1 MTEADWLKAKD
12 PDAMLRVVA
21 ERLTPRRWHLLAC
34 AVVRRAGDAIPT
46 AGPFWPAVEYAEQNP
61 AKAPSSAPV
70 KMHLAAV
77 RKATLAAVDAAE
89 QAQQLI
95 VAPADPDADPN
106 EFRETSDRKTNP
118 SAPLFRSASLHAST
132 AIRLAGEAAE
142 QAVGAVTL
150 LIAERPGP
158 THLARVRDTVVEATR
173 LRSAA
178 SLYANAALDLKAR
191 GDDAAD
197 RNTGKNVNVQ
207 LAAAQDTV
215 TRTDEHLG
223 YKTSDLQESRAKSD
237 RKAVGRFLLE
247 LVGNPFTPYRFDPAW
262 RTETAVEVARG
273 IYQDRAFDRMPILAD
288 ALLDADCDEEA
299 VLRHCRGTEAH
310 TPDGVVHARGCWVLE
325 LILEHEP
332 ALFTAEP
339 VKAPKPPPRP
349 RRVAGTA
356 RPTPPDGI
364 ARLLEAMGRD
374 ANLTGDDEE

>member
-34 AVVRRAGDAIPT
+34 CGRPPDRGGRPGRRAVLAGRRVRRTEPGQGPVVGPGEKAPGGRPQGDPGGRRRGPGGPT
-46 AGPFWPAVEYAEQNP
+46 ADRRPGRPGRRPDRVP
-61 AKAPSSAPV
+61 GD
-70 KMHLAAV
+70 V
-77 RKATLAAVDAAE
+77 RPEDQPE
-89 QAQQLI
+89 
-95 VAPADPDADPN
+95 
-106 EFRETSDRKTNP
+106 R
-118 SAPLFRSASLHAST
+118 PLFRSASLHAAT

-142 QAVGAVTL
+142 QGAGAVAL
-150 LIAERPGP
+150 LIAERPGSN
-158 THLARVRDTVVEATR
+158 HLARVREAVVEATR

-178 SLYANAALDLKAR
+178 SIYANAALDLKVR

-215 TRTDEHLG
+215 TRSDEHLG
-223 YKTSDLQESRAKSD
+223 YKTNDLREAREKAD
-237 RKAVGRFLLE
+237 RKAVGRFLHE

-262 RTETAVEVARG
+262 RTETVVEVARG

-310 TPDGVVHARGCWVLE
+310 TPDGATHCRGCWVLE

-332 ALFTAEP
+332 ALFTAAP
-339 VKAPKPPPRP
+339 VRAPKPPAQSA
-349 RRVAGTA
+349 AGGRA
-356 RPTPPDGI
+356 RPAPPDGI
-364 ARLLEAMGRD
+364 LRLLEAMSQD
-374 ANLTGDDEE
+374 ANLDGDDEE